1 MTALRGD
8 EGVGRVKKGSV
19 EVGGGCSSVCVWQGK
34 QGGCMWTGEL
44 VGGSCQ
50 LRERASCVQA
60 RRLLRRGR

>member
-34 QGGCMWTGEL
+34 KGAVCGL
-44 VGGSCQ
+44 VNW
-50 LRERASCVQA
+50 
-60 RRLLRRGR
+60 